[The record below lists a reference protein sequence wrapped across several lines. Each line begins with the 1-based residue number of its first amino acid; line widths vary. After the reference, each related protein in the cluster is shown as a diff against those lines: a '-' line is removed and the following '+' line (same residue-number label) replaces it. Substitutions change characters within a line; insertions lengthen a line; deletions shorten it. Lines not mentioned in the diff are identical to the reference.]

1 MLQTKPRFSRRLAA
15 GAATALLLGLA
26 AYGTSRAGLL
36 DFLQRPGESQAAP
49 TELASAAPPTTP
61 GPLPNYRAIV
71 HQWGPAVVGIMVDG
85 TRKTDVDLS
94 GDGSLSDDPFF
105 QFFRG
110 LPGFHFHGPGVLRQ
124 PFHGQGS
131 GFLISADGL
140 VLTNAHVVRDAQ
152 EVTVRMADRRELRA
166 KVLGADAATDIA
178 LLRVPATGLTP
189 VRLGDPRNLQVGDYV
204 LAIGAPFGFDQ
215 SATAGI
221 VSALGR
227 SLPGD
232 AYVPY
237 IQTDAAVN
245 PGNSGGPLFDAV
257 GNVVGINAQIY
268 SQTGGYQGLAFAI
281 PIDVAMHT
289 EAQLLDNGRAT
300 HAHLGVLVQ
309 DLNQELAESF
319 GLGRPDGALVSEVD
333 PGSPAAEAGLKP
345 GDVVTRIDGT
355 PVVRSGDLSYR
366 VGMDA
371 PGTRVALQVWR
382 NRSAVELTAKLAKAD
397 AQASTQVASRER
409 GRGGIG
415 LTLRAL
421 SPEECRAEG
430 VDHGLMIESVTGP
443 AATAGLQAG
452 DIVLGINGQRA
463 ESVEQV
469 ARSVR
474 EHQSAVA
481 LLIDRSGTR
490 IFVPVR
496 LG

>member
-1 MLQTKPRFSRRLAA
+1 MQPRTRFSGRLAA
-15 GAATALLLGLA
+15 GAAAALLLGMS

-36 DFLQRPGESQAAP
+36 DIFARPGTSQAA
-49 TELASAAPPTTP
+49 SAGVANAVPATTP
-61 GPLPNYRAIV
+61 GQMPNYRAIV

-85 TRKTDVDLS
+85 TRKADIDLS
-94 GDGSLSDDPFF
+94 DEGSLPEDPFF

-110 LPGFHFHGPGVLRQ
+110 LPGFRFHGPGEMRQ

-131 GFLISADGL
+131 GFIVSADGL

-152 EVTVRMADRRELRA
+152 EVTVRMADRRELKA
-166 KVLGADAATDIA
+166 KVLGLDTATDIA

-189 VRLGDPRNLQVGDYV
+189 VRLGDPRSLQVGDYV

-245 PGNSGGPLFDAV
+245 PGNSVGPLFDAA

-289 EAQLLDNGRAT
+289 EQQLLAKGHAT

-319 GLGRPDGALVSEVD
+319 GLSRPDGALVSQVD
-333 PGSPAAEAGLKP
+333 PGSPAADAGLKP
-345 GDVVTRIDGT
+345 GDVVTRIDAT

-366 VGMDA
+366 IGMNA
-371 PGTRVALQVWR
+371 PGTRVTLQVWR
-382 NRSAVELTAKLAKAD
+382 NRSAVDLQARLAKAD
-397 AQASTQVASRER
+397 TEGDSQAAYREH

-421 SPEECRAEG
+421 SPEERRAEG

-443 AATAGLQAG
+443 AANAGLQPG

-463 ESVEQV
+463 DSVEQV

-474 EHQSAVA
+474 KHQSAVA
-481 LLIDRSGTR
+481 LLIDRAGTR